1 MGMISKKD
9 KLVEEAQKLV
19 QRGQFDKAV
28 KLYEQVMEIEPSA
41 INMRQKLA
49 ELMIK
54 AGRLDDARTEF
65 ETIGKHFSKNG
76 FYLKAIAVYKQLQK
90 LFPSDFL
97 ISLKLGELNE
107 KHGLTANA
115 LSEYKLVF
123 DYYEKSG
130 DKAEALKILDK
141 MQTVD
146 PGNVPIKIKLA
157 EAYYQNNR
165 KDDAYALFSKSA
177 TLLQERNDTATFS
190 RLSTR
195 IQQLFPEKAGFELD
209 LLAEQVANGNAAV
222 AVNGLQGL
230 LRNNPDEKRAW
241 DLIVEAYKRLDQS
254 QKVKAA
260 YQHYLR
266 FFPADPAPIAGM
278 ISCFAEEGNLS
289 AALEQLDRYESV
301 LFSAGFLD
309 TLEKIY
315 QTLNNIDPINIRI
328 IEGMI
333 RVAKAANKESDVAA
347 LSSRLNSLLAPS
359 GKSKEST
366 FIPESCPD
374 LTDAPCNSV
383 SEESVSPFSDITVS
397 DETFEA
403 VDHETA
409 AFDEALPDPQGFGT
423 GYEECTEDDIEIE
436 IDLDI
441 EESSELTRV
450 AEESAGGAVNGDWLD
465 SVGELFESIATTP
478 RGVRFGNEMDNSD
491 AQSHFDLGLAFKEMG
506 LYDEAINEFRK
517 ASTDVSRRMSCLIMQ
532 GACLRE
538 RGEYDT
544 AISMLNALLNP
555 GLSLEDSS
563 AVKYELVLTYE
574 SAGKTDQA
582 EQLLNDIDSSN
593 HGFRDVSSRLNAA
606 NLENS
611 LDFSDEELKNFE
623 L

>member
-1 MGMISKKD
+1 MGVISKKD

-130 DKAEALKILDK
+130 NKAEALKILDK

-157 EAYYQNNR
+157 EAYFQNDR
-165 KDDAYALFSKSA
+165 KDEAYALFSKSA
-177 TLLQERNDTATFS
+177 TLLQERSDSATFS
-190 RLSTR
+190 RLSAR

-209 LLAEQVANGNAAV
+209 LLAEQLANGNAAV

-230 LRNNPDEKRAW
+230 LRNNPDDKRAW
-241 DLIVEAYKRLDQS
+241 DLIVEAYKRLDQP

-266 FFPADPAPIAGM
+266 FFPEDPVPIAGM
-278 ISCFAEEGNLS
+278 ISCFAEEADLS
-289 AALEQLDRYESV
+289 AALEQLDRYETV

-309 TLEKIY
+309 KLENIY
-315 QTLNNIDPINIRI
+315 QILNSIDPINSRI

-333 RVAKAANKESDVAA
+333 RLAKAADKESEVAE

-359 GKSKEST
+359 SKSNEST
-366 FIPESCPD
+366 SIPESCPD
-374 LTDAPCNSV
+374 LPDAPCDSV
-383 SEESVSPFSDITVS
+383 SEESVSPFSDITVQN
-397 DETFEA
+397 ETFEA
-403 VDHETA
+403 VDQETA
-409 AFDEALPDPQGFGT
+409 AFGEALPDPKEFGT
-423 GYEECTEDDIEIE
+423 GSEACAEDDIEIE
-436 IDLDI
+436 IDLEID
-441 EESSELTRV
+441 ENPELTQV
-450 AEESAGGAVNGDWLD
+450 AEKPESVEVGGNWLD
-465 SVGELFESIATTP
+465 SVGELFDSIATSP

-517 ASTDVSRRMSCLIMQ
+517 ASTDVSRRLSCLIMQ

-582 EQLLNDIDSSN
+582 EKLLNDIDSSN
-593 HGFRDVSSRLNAA
+593 HGFRDVSSRLNAT